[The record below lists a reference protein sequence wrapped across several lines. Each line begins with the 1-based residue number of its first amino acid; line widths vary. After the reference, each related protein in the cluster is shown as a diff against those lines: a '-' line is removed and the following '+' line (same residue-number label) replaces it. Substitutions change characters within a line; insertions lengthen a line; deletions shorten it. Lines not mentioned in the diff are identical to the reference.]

1 MSRSKTKNN
10 ANREHSA
17 DNSAGNSDE
26 QFILV
31 QSLSNTYYLRKLDQ
45 LLHVFSAYHI
55 DPLPIPSV
63 WSLAKSGYKA
73 VVCAE
78 YDKEHGRS
86 AWKSALIFRIVRE
99 RRAIW
104 HTIIQVDYVAI
115 DPSRP
120 QPFSSMGDSLR
131 ILSQYVEK
139 RSRAMRLDL
148 LVSLDA
154 QMNASIFLHARRSL
168 LMEGLMEMPEGM
180 MFMKRL
186 RDIDPKTGRNSVL
199 SPLPKMSHSAVM
211 GMDAKVQSSIMPRR
225 RSNGGLLTFIG
236 RVRKSGADYEDILS
250 FCSKHAQ
257 WEHPRLDSR
266 VSYMQSY
273 YPSDVIADDAR
284 DYVDS
289 LCRDAQFLKL
299 SNPKGDTVA
308 LLSMV
313 AGYSTPALTPSDKEW
328 VDPERVVFV
337 PLLMC
342 QTGEHRKWTRT
353 GFAQAQ
359 ELYNEMFSILQSEDN
374 EGRYDIVSCMVA
386 EGTVHAALLR
396 KVGFSRIS
404 TVRTSGDDDTVI
416 SYYTIRI

>member
-1 MSRSKTKNN
+1 MSSRQGTDGGSK
-10 ANREHSA
+10 
-17 DNSAGNSDE
+17 E

-45 LLHVFSAYHI
+45 LLHIFSAYHV

-78 YDKEHGRS
+78 YDKERGETV
-86 AWKSALIFRIVRE
+86 WKSALMFRIVRE

-115 DPSRP
+115 DPSRTT
-120 QPFSSMGDSLR
+120 PFSSMGDSLR

-148 LVSLDA
+148 MVSLDT

-168 LMEGLMEMPEGM
+168 LMEGLMELDGDGM
-180 MFMKRL
+180 TFMKRL

-199 SPLPKMSHSAVM
+199 SPLPAMDRSAVT
-211 GMDAKVQSSIMPRR
+211 GMTPKVQSSIMPRR
-225 RSNGGLLTFIG
+225 RANGGLLTFIG
-236 RVRKSGADYEDILS
+236 RVRKSGSDYKDILS

-273 YPSDVIADDAR
+273 FPSDVVADDAR

-313 AGYSTPALTPSDKEW
+313 AGYSTPALTPSDKDW

-353 GFAQAQ
+353 GFIQAQ
-359 ELYNEMFSILQSEDN
+359 ELYNEMFSILQSDDN